1 MRPSAMW
8 SLMYQQWRAKTP
20 KKSQSLREMHMRRRE
35 FLKYSAAT
43 ALTAPF
49 VRAVRA
55 DTSVIKVAVIGAK
68 TGPLAPGAAITQFP
82 TFKLWA
88 HEVNERG
95 GLKLKTGQRKIEIME
110 YDDRTQPPEA
120 IKAVERAIN
129 VDKVDWVSGM
139 YATGFNLAVAPTFAK
154 YGYPLFA
161 VACVTDQA
169 PALIK
174 KYPGFFLFN
183 TSTTNYAKGAIDVLK
198 KLKDGTQIGNKVA
211 VVNVAD
217 DFGIELANAGRPL
230 FKEAGF
236 EIVYDK
242 SYPLGTQDY
251 TPIIKAVTAANPNIF
266 VAWSYPPDTF
276 GLAEQ
281 AKIVGLNVKAYYS
294 AVGTD
299 FEGFSQKFGA
309 AAENVLGAGGAG
321 DSPEIRAFYK
331 RHKEITGV
339 DADHWGSL
347 RNYETLQALTQSIE
361 AVGTIDREAIADY
374 VRKNRFTTIDGEI
387 SLPNQI
393 MDKVYTVG
401 QWQNG
406 FFHGVNGVNR
416 TDFVPVKVKTGWA

>member
-1 MRPSAMW
+1 
-8 SLMYQQWRAKTP
+8 
-20 KKSQSLREMHMRRRE
+20 MRRRE
-35 FLKYSAAT
+35 FLKYSVAT
-43 ALTAPF
+43 ALAAPF
-49 VRAVRA
+49 IRRASA
-55 DTSVIKVAVIGAK
+55 ETGPIKVAVIGAK
-68 TGPLAPGAAITQFP
+68 TGPLAPGAAVTQFP
-82 TFKLWA
+82 AFKLWA

-95 GLKLKTGQRKIEIME
+95 GLKLKSGQRKIELIE

-129 VDKVDWVSGM
+129 VDKADWVSGM

-198 KLKDGTQIGNKVA
+198 KLKGGNQIGGKVA

-251 TPIIKAVTAANPNIF
+251 SPIIKAAKAANPDAF

-276 GLAEQ
+276 GLADQ
-281 AKIVGLNVKAYYS
+281 AKIEGLNVKAYYS

-299 FEGFSQKFGA
+299 FEGFSQKFGT

-321 DSPEIRAFYK
+321 DTPEYRAFYK

-347 RNYETLQALTQSIE
+347 RNYETLQVLGQSIE
-361 AVGTIDREAIADY
+361 SVGVMDRDAVADH
-374 VRKNRFTTIDGEI
+374 VRRNTFTTIDGEI
-387 SLPNQI
+387 SLHGQI

-406 FFHGVNGVNR
+406 YFHGVNGVNR
-416 TDFVPVKVKTGWA
+416 ADFVPVKVKTGWA

>member
-1 MRPSAMW
+1 
-8 SLMYQQWRAKTP
+8 
-20 KKSQSLREMHMRRRE
+20 MRRRE
-35 FLKYSAAT
+35 FLKYSAA

-49 VRAVRA
+49 IRTARAE
-55 DTSVIKVAVIGAK
+55 TGSIKVGVIGAK
-68 TGPLAPGAAITQFP
+68 TGPLAPGAAVTQFP
-82 TFKLWA
+82 AFKLWA

-95 GLKLKTGQRKIEIME
+95 GLKLKSGQRKIELIE

-129 VDKVDWVSGM
+129 VDKVDWISGM

-198 KLKDGTQIGNKVA
+198 KLKDGSQIGNKVA

-251 TPIIKAVTAANPNIF
+251 SPIVKAAKAANPDAF

-276 GLAEQ
+276 GLADQ
-281 AKIVGLNVKAYYS
+281 AKIEGLNVKAYYS

-299 FEGFSQKFGA
+299 FEGFSKKFGT

-321 DSPEIRAFYK
+321 DTPEYRAFYK

-347 RNYETLQALTQSIE
+347 RNYETLQVLAQSIE
-361 AVGTIDREAIADY
+361 SVGIMDRDAIADH
-374 VRKNRFTTIDGEI
+374 VRRNTFTTIDGEV
-387 SLPNQI
+387 SLHGQI

-406 FFHGVNGVNR
+406 YFHGVNGVNR
-416 TDFVPVKVKTGWA
+416 TDFIPVKVKSGWA

>member
-1 MRPSAMW
+1 
-8 SLMYQQWRAKTP
+8 
-20 KKSQSLREMHMRRRE
+20 MRRRE

-43 ALTAPF
+43 VLAAPF
-49 VRAVRA
+49 VRTARA
-55 DTSVIKVAVIGAK
+55 DTGAIKVAVIGAK

-82 TFKLWA
+82 AFKLWA

-95 GLKLKTGQRKIEIME
+95 GLKLKAGQRKIELIE

-174 KYPGFFLFN
+174 KYSGFFLFN
-183 TSTTNYAKGAIDVLK
+183 SSTTNYAKGAIDVLK
-198 KLKDGTQIGNKVA
+198 KLKDGSRIGNKIA

-230 FKEAGF
+230 FKDAGF

-251 TPIIKAVTAANPNIF
+251 TPIIKAARAASADAF

-281 AKIVGLNVKAYYS
+281 AKIEGLNVKAYYS

-331 RHKEITGV
+331 RHKEITGI

-347 RNYETLQALTQSIE
+347 RNYETLQVLTQSIE
-361 AVGTIDREAIADY
+361 SVGAMDREGIADY

-387 SLPNQI
+387 SLPGQI

-406 FFHGVNGVNR
+406 YFHGVNGVNR

>member
-1 MRPSAMW
+1 M
-8 SLMYQQWRAKTP
+8 
-20 KKSQSLREMHMRRRE
+20 
-35 FLKYSAAT
+35 
-43 ALTAPF
+43 PF
-49 VRAVRA
+49 VRSARA
-55 DTSVIKVAVIGAK
+55 NTGTFKVVVIGAK

-82 TFKLWA
+82 PFKLWA

-95 GLKLKTGQRKIEIME
+95 GLKLKDRQRKIEIIE
-110 YDDRTQPPEA
+110 YDDRTQPPEC
-120 IKAVERAIN
+120 IKAVERAAA
-129 VDKVDWVSGM
+129 VDKADWISGM
-139 YATGFNLAVAPTFAK
+139 YATGFNLAVAPTMAR

-161 VACVTDQA
+161 VSCVTDQA

-183 TSTTNYAKGAIDVLK
+183 TSTTNYAKGAIDVIK
-198 KLKDGTQIGNKVA
+198 KLKDTNQIGNKVA

-236 EIVYDK
+236 QIVYDK
-242 SYPLGTQDY
+242 SYPLCTQDLS
-251 TPIIKAVTAANPNIF
+251 PVIKAAKAANPDAF

-276 GLAEQ
+276 GLADQ
-281 AKIVGLNVKAYYS
+281 AKIEGLNVKAYYS

-309 AAENVLGAGGAG
+309 AAENILGAGGAP

-339 DADHWGSL
+339 DADHWGSI
-347 RNYETLQALTQSIE
+347 RGYMTLQALTQAIE
-361 AVGTIDREAIADY
+361 AVGVMDREAIADY
-374 VRKNRFTTIDGEI
+374 VRKNKFTTIDGEI
-387 SLPNQI
+387 WLPGQI
-393 MDKVYTVG
+393 MNKAYTVG

-406 FFHGVNGVNR
+406 FFHGVNGVGR
-416 TDFVPVKVKTGWA
+416 TDFLPVKLKTSWS